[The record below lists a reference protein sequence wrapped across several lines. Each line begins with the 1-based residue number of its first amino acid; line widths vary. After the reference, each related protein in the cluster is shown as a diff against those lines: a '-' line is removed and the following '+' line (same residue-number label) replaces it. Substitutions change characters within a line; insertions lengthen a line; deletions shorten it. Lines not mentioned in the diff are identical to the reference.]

1 MTRYFAGGDVG
12 STKTNIIIADEHGRV
27 LGFGTGGGGNHEGV
41 GYAGLQQ
48 VVHTALQQALAQC
61 GIAASA
67 IESANVGIGGYD

>member
-48 VVHTALQQALAQC
+48 VVHTAC
-61 GIAASA
+61 AASTGTVRHR
-67 IESANVGIGGYD
+67 SRCN